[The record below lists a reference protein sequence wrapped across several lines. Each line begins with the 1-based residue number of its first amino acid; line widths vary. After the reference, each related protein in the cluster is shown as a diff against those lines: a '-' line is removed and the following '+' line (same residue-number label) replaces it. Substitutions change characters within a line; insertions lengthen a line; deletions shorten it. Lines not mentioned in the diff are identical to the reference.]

1 MSNTKFVWIVNS
13 LCWISDISA
22 NIENGI
28 RSNQLKREEDAAKN
42 ELLKKSL
49 YEFKPKI
56 SNFGKTEQDIT
67 QSIIDDKPFTLKKTD
82 DDYFPPYPEN
92 PIKIEDNF
100 KRDNKD
106 LVKTA
111 TELNKVDIGSAIKA
125 KNEKIDGILDAAA
138 DLPQP
143 NIKTDDDANVTN
155 ILCDLFENKT
165 IT

>member
-1 MSNTKFVWIVNS
+1 MSIVNIRNKALKFVWTVNS

-28 RSNQLKREEDAAKN
+28 RSNQLKRKEDAAN

-49 YEFKPKI
+49 YEFKPKK
-56 SNFGKTEQDIT
+56 SNFGETGQGIT
-67 QSIIDDKPFTLKKTD
+67 QSIIDDKPFILKKTD

-106 LVKTA
+106 FIKTA
-111 TELNKVDIGSAIKA
+111 TELNKIDIGSAIKA
-125 KNEKIDGILDAAA
+125 KKCKNRRYFS
-138 DLPQP
+138 
-143 NIKTDDDANVTN
+143 
-155 ILCDLFENKT
+155 CSR
-165 IT
+165 